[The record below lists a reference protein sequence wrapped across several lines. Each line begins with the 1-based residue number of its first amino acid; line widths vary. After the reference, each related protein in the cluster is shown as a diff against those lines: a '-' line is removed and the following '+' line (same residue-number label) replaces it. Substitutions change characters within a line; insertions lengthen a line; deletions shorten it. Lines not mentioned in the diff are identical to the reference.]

1 VDSRPLVELTGIT
14 KRHGGRAA
22 LDEVSLSVPAGTL
35 LALVGPSGSGKT
47 TLLKTINRL
56 VEPDQGRVFLAGED
70 VRGVP
75 SAALR
80 RRIGYVF
87 QGIGL
92 FPHMDV
98 AENIAIVPRLAGTA
112 AAERRARTLELLDL
126 VALPRDFE
134 SRYPAAL
141 SGGQAQRV
149 GVARALAA
157 RPSLMLMDEPFG
169 ALDPVTRDELGRAY
183 RALHDS
189 LGLTT
194 IMVTHDMT
202 EALLLADRIVV
213 LIDGRIRA
221 DGPPASLLRG
231 DCDAEVRALIEVP
244 RRQAE
249 RLAAL
254 ERGT

>member
-1 VDSRPLVELTGIT
+1 VDSKPLVELDGIA
-14 KRHGGRAA
+14 KLHGGHAV
-22 LDEVSLSVPAGTL
+22 LDDIALSVPAGTL

-56 VEPDQGRVFLAGED
+56 VEPDRGMVALAGKP
-70 VRGVP
+70 VRTMP
-75 SAALR
+75 PPALR
-80 RRIGYVF
+80 RKIGYVF

-98 AENIAIVPRLAGTA
+98 AQNISIGLRLTGASP
-112 AAERRARTLELLDL
+112 AERQARALELLDL
-126 VALPRDFE
+126 VALPRAFV

-157 RPSLMLMDEPFG
+157 KPSLMLMDEPFG
-169 ALDPVTRDELGRAY
+169 ALDPLTRDELGRAY
-183 RALHDS
+183 RALHDR

-221 DGPPASLLRG
+221 DAPPEGLLRG
-231 DCDAEVRALIEVP
+231 DGDADVRALIEVP

-254 ERGT
+254 ERRT

>member
-1 VDSRPLVELTGIT
+1 VDKPLVELDGIT
-14 KRHGGRAA
+14 RLHGGRAA
-22 LDEVSLSVPAGTL
+22 LDDVTLSVPAGTL

-56 VEPDQGRVFLAGED
+56 VEPDRGMVALAGKP
-70 VRGVP
+70 VRTMP
-75 SAALR
+75 APALR
-80 RRIGYVF
+80 RMIGYVF

-98 AENIAIVPRLAGTA
+98 ARNISIGLRLTGASPG
-112 AAERRARTLELLDL
+112 ERQSRALELLDL
-126 VALPRDFE
+126 VALPRDFAC
-134 SRYPAAL
+134 RYPAAL

-157 RPSLMLMDEPFG
+157 RPRLMLMDEPFG
-169 ALDPVTRDELGRAY
+169 ALDPLTRDELGRAY
-183 RALHDS
+183 RGLHDS

-221 DGPPASLLRG
+221 DAPPAALLRG
-231 DCDAEVRALIEVP
+231 DADAGVRALIEVP

>member
-1 VDSRPLVELTGIT
+1 MDAPPLLRLQGLV
-14 KRHGGRAA
+14 KRHGDQAA
-22 LDEVSLSVPAGTL
+22 LDGVSLDVAAGAFV
-35 LALVGPSGSGKT
+35 ALVGPSGSGKT

-56 VEPDQGRVFLAGED
+56 VEPDDGKVVLDGDD
-70 VRGVP
+70 VHALP
-75 SAALR
+75 PAALR

-98 AENIAIVPRLAGTA
+98 AENIAIGLRLTGVPP
-112 AAERRARTLELLDL
+112 AERRARAEELLEL
-126 VALPRDFE
+126 VALPAHFAR
-134 SRYPAAL
+134 RMPAAL

-149 GVARALAA
+149 GVARALAP
-157 RPSLMLMDEPFG
+157 RPALMLMDEPFG

-183 RALHDS
+183 RALHDR

-194 IMVTHDMT
+194 IMVTHDMS
-202 EALLLADRIVV
+202 EALLLADRVV
-213 LIDGRIRA
+213 ALIGGRIRA
-221 DGPPASLLRG
+221 DAPPAALLG
-231 DCDAEVRALIEVP
+231 AEIDPEVRALVEVP

-254 ERGT
+254 ERGR